1 MQKLVYSGKDLISTA
16 RLLKHMNLADENVVV
31 ALILRYGFDLGEQ
44 SALSMVRSW
53 SCKYD
58 PSFLSLAVVES
69 LHLGRYKAV
78 SIEQVLNG
86 WQRRGEPIP
95 HFSEE
100 FADMVSGP
108 GVLAKL
114 TIADEQETNDELELE
129 LEKTLFS
136 ASDIAEAH
144 RSTEVFELSDPA
156 LDEGLSEATPPPSR
170 LTTAL
175 RQASLSLTP
184 SNYSIA
190 TTHSPQDQWHQPAT
204 ADDDEPTL
212 APPAQVSPFYYK
224 LRAVA
229 AAAPTR
235 QRNRR

>member
-1 MQKLVYSGKDLISTA
+1 
-16 RLLKHMNLADENVVV
+16 MNLADENVVV

-86 WQRRGEPIP
+86 WQRRGEAKP

-108 GVLAKL
+108 GVLAQL
-114 TIADEQETNDELELE
+114 TIADEQETTTELELE

-136 ASDIAEAH
+136 ASEIAEAH
-144 RSTEVFELSDPA
+144 RSTEIFELSDPA
-156 LDEGLSEATPPPSR
+156 LDEGLAEAVSPPLSSHR
-170 LTTAL
+170 LSTAL
-175 RQASLSLTP
+175 RQASLNLTP
-184 SNYSIA
+184 SNYPS
-190 TTHSPQDQWHQPAT
+190 TTNRPPQKDGHQPAKT
-204 ADDDEPTL
+204 NDQSTL
-212 APPAQVSPFYYK
+212 AAPAQVSPFYYK

-229 AAAPTR
+229 ASAPTR
-235 QRNRR
+235 PKNKR

>member
-1 MQKLVYSGKDLISTA
+1 
-16 RLLKHMNLADENVVV
+16 MNLADENVVV

-86 WQRRGEPIP
+86 WQRRGEPMP
-95 HFSEE
+95 HFSDE

-108 GVLAKL
+108 GVLARL
-114 TIADEQETNDELELE
+114 AIADDQETNDELELE

-156 LDEGLSEATPPPSR
+156 LDEGLSGATAPPSR
-170 LTTAL
+170 LATAL
-175 RQASLSLTP
+175 HQASLNLTP
-184 SNYSIA
+184 SRHPLAS
-190 TTHSPQDQWHQPAT
+190 TSPLQDDWHQPAEN
-204 ADDDEPTL
+204 DDETTL

-235 QRNRR
+235 QKNKR

>member
-1 MQKLVYSGKDLISTA
+1 
-16 RLLKHMNLADENVVV
+16 MNLADENVVV

-44 SALSMVRSW
+44 SALTMVRSW

-78 SIEQVLNG
+78 SIEQVLNS
-86 WQRRGEPIP
+86 WQRRGEPVP

-100 FADMVSGP
+100 FADMISGP
-108 GVLAKL
+108 GVLAQL
-114 TIADEQETNDELELE
+114 TIADEQEITAEPELE

-136 ASDIAEAH
+136 ASEIAEAH
-144 RSTEVFELSDPA
+144 RSTELFELSDPA
-156 LDEGLSEATPPPSR
+156 LDEGLSETLPPQNR
-170 LTTAL
+170 LTAAL
-175 RQASLSLTP
+175 RQAALHLTP
-184 SNYSIA
+184 SDYPIA
-190 TTHSPQDQWHQPAT
+190 TTHLSQDDWHQASK
-204 ADDDEPTL
+204 ADNELTL
-212 APPAQVSPFYYK
+212 APPTQVSPFYYK

-235 QRNRR
+235 QKNKR